1 MLKNSRSLGAI
12 YAENRNSSDPKIY
25 PSAGKFLYGCGS
37 CSTVSRATVRSGEK
51 KDRDGDCGDYN
62 KQRIDAAVQRGR
74 VGVGFWGHG
83 VFGGMGVERGVLGFG
98 RSF

>member
-1 MLKNSRSLGAI
+1 M
-12 YAENRNSSDPKIY
+12 
-25 PSAGKFLYGCGS
+25 
-37 CSTVSRATVRSGEK
+37 RSGEK